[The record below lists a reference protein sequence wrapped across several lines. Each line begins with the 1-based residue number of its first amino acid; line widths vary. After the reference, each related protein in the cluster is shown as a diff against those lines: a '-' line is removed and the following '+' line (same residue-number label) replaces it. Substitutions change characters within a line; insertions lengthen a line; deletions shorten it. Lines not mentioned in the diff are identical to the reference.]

1 MSDNRFVK
9 KASVLFLLLAVIG
22 CASGGP
28 ARTPV
33 VTISQVSKVA
43 PLRLAVRTLDP
54 SVPNGVPV
62 DYNLHVTNPFEY
74 PISLT
79 SVELETVGPAGAYS
93 MARVRHAFSLTIK
106 PQSTAELPVR
116 AWAQPLQD
124 TDTGDVN
131 GPVTIRGVASFESG
145 GGVMKTTFAARVQ

>member
-9 KASVLFLLLAVIG
+9 KAGVLFLLLAAIG

-28 ARTPV
+28 ARTPG
-33 VTISQVSKVA
+33 VTISQVSRVT

-62 DYNLHVTNPFEY
+62 DYTLHVTNPFEY
-74 PISLT
+74 QISLT
-79 SVELETVGPAGAYS
+79 AVELETVGPAGAYS
-93 MARVRHAFSLTIK
+93 VARVRHAFSLTIK
-106 PQSTAELPVR
+106 PQSETELPIR
-116 AWAQPLQD
+116 AWVQPLQD

-131 GPVTIRGVASFESG
+131 GPVTIRGVASFASG
-145 GGVMKTTFAARVQ
+145 AGVMKTAFAARVQ